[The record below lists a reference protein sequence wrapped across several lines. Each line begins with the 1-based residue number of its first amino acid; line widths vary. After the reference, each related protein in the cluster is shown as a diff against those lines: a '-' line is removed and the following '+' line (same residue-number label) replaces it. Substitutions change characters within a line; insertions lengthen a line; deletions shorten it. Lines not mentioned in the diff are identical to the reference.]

1 MENTSKMPGRIRSR
15 IRFRI
20 SVCLTL
26 ACLFPLCLCSR
37 TAASQPPSAASQ
49 NLVDTGNHDHL
60 VIPSA
65 IHGVIK
71 LDSGWRFHT
80 GDDPAWAD
88 PNFDD
93 SGWQKVDLQS
103 TLAEQGIESYTGY
116 GWYRLRLEP
125 VPLPDSGQLDLA
137 LFVVPYSVGQ
147 MEVAINGVP
156 VARTQGMTD
165 HPTMYQS
172 LPFTLPI
179 THANAD
185 GTVEIAIRT
194 WAGLSVSHGLLD
206 RVHLGDSSTM
216 QETLEM
222 AISRRWG
229 RNAISGLLAGL
240 LFFLVSGLAATLYLA
255 QRNHSEY
262 LWLSLL
268 CLSVTLRGIGETAW
282 GLSWMPLSVYAIFSP
297 WTSWLFLV
305 ATLEFVL
312 RFTAVGGKKMVRGT
326 QIGTL
331 LLPIT
336 AMLHFNQA
344 FQYLALVSQFA
355 FCGLVAG
362 MLFAAWRRGR
372 LEAGV
377 MLLPF
382 LFAATADTL
391 ETSLDFLASAHWIP
405 AVFAPHRYSVGP
417 IEYSLST
424 VAYLV
429 FLASLIS
436 VILYRFVHVSQEE
449 QRSSA
454 ELEAAR
460 SVQAMLIPTALPS
473 TKTFSL
479 DSAYLPINGVGG
491 DFFQALPL
499 KDDSM
504 LIVVGDVSG
513 KGLQAAMNAS
523 SLVGALR
530 NELSHDPATV
540 LSHLNQVMLGA
551 SLGSGSGGPASF
563 ATCLCARIYPDGKMT
578 IANAGHLSPY
588 RDGREL
594 ELAPDLPLGVVPHI
608 QYEQAGFQLKPGDR
622 LTFLSD
628 GVVEAANGK
637 GELFGFER
645 TQQISHEPA
654 RFIAQTAQKFG
665 QTDDITVVSLYFV
678 TAKAAAPLLQSRQ

>member
-1 MENTSKMPGRIRSR
+1 MRIALWLIFS
-15 IRFRI
+15 
-20 SVCLTL
+20 CLL
-26 ACLFPLCLCSR
+26 PACLG
-37 TAASQPPSAASQ
+37 SQTPSAASQ
-49 NLVDTGNHDHL
+49 NSVDTGNRDHL

-80 GDDPAWAD
+80 GDDPSWAA

-93 SGWQKVDLQS
+93 SRWQKVDLRT
-103 TLAEQGIESYTGY
+103 TLSEQGIESYSSY
-116 GWYRLRLEP
+116 AWYRLRLEP
-125 VPLPDSGQLDLA
+125 VPMPDSGQLDLA

-147 MEVAINGVP
+147 MEVLVNGVP
-156 VARTQGMTD
+156 VARTQGMTGS
-165 HPTMYQS
+165 PAMYQS

-179 THANAD
+179 AHANAD

-194 WAGLSVSHGLLD
+194 WAGVSVSHGLLD
-206 RVHLGDSSTM
+206 RVQLGDSATM

-222 AISRRWG
+222 AIGRRWG
-229 RNAISGLLAGL
+229 RNAISGLLASL

-262 LWLSLL
+262 LWLALL
-268 CLSVTLRGIGETAW
+268 CLSVTVRGLGETAW
-282 GLSWMPLSVYAIFSP
+282 GLAWMPLSVFAIFSP
-297 WTSWLFLV
+297 CSSWLFIA

-312 RFTAVGGKKMVRGT
+312 RFTAVGGRKLVRAM
-326 QIGTL
+326 QIATL
-331 LLPIT
+331 LLPLS

-344 FQYLALVSQFA
+344 FQYLALASEFL

-362 MLFAAWRRGR
+362 MLFVAWRRGR
-372 LEAGV
+372 IEAGV

-382 LFAATADTL
+382 LFAASADSIETA
-391 ETSLDFLASAHWIP
+391 LDFLTSKNWIP
-405 AVFAPHRYSVGP
+405 AVFAPHRHSLGP
-417 IEYSLST
+417 IEYSFST
-424 VAYLV
+424 LAYLV
-429 FLASLIS
+429 FLGSLIS

-473 TKTFSL
+473 TRTFSL
-479 DSAYLPINGVGG
+479 DSAYFPINGVGG

-540 LSHLNQVMLGA
+540 LKHLNQVMLGA
-551 SLGSGSGGPASF
+551 STGSGSGGPASF
-563 ATCLCARIYPDGKMT
+563 ATCLCARIYPSGEMI

-594 ELAPDLPLGVVPHI
+594 ELAPDLPLGIVPNLE
-608 QYEQAGFQLKPGDR
+608 YEQATFQLAPGDR
-622 LTFLSD
+622 LIFLSD
-628 GVVEAANGK
+628 GVVEASNAK

-645 TQQISHEPA
+645 TQQVSHEPA

-678 TAKAAAPLLQSRQ
+678 PTQAASPLLQSVQ

>member
-1 MENTSKMPGRIRSR
+1 MENARKMPARIP
-15 IRFRI
+15 FW
-20 SVCLTL
+20 LTL
-26 ACLFPLCLCSR
+26 SCLLSLCLWPP
-37 TAASQPPSAASQ
+37 TAAPQSASAASQ
-49 NLVDTGNHDHL
+49 NSVDTGNRDHL

-80 GDDPAWAD
+80 GDDPTWAD
-88 PNFDD
+88 PNFND
-93 SGWQKVDLQS
+93 SSWQKIDLQT
-103 TLAEQGIESYTGY
+103 TLAEQGIESYSGY

-125 VPLPDSGQLDLA
+125 VPMPDSGVLDLA
-137 LFVVPYSVGQ
+137 LFVVPFSVGQ
-147 MEVAINGVP
+147 MEVMVNGVP
-156 VARTQGMTD
+156 AARTKGMTD
-165 HPTMYQS
+165 HPAMYDS
-172 LPFTLPI
+172 LPFTLPV
-179 THANAD
+179 THASGD

-194 WAGLSVSHGLLD
+194 WAGVSVTHGLVD

-216 QETLEM
+216 QETLEN

-229 RNAISGLLAGL
+229 RNAISGLLTGL
-240 LFFLVSGLAATLYLA
+240 LFLLVSGLAATLYLA

-268 CLSVTLRGIGETAW
+268 CLSMTIVGVGDTAW
-282 GLSWMPLSVYAIFSP
+282 GLSWMPLSIFAIFSP
-297 WTSWLFLV
+297 LASWLFIV
-305 ATLEFVL
+305 TTLEFVL
-312 RFTAVGGKKMVRGT
+312 RFTAVGGRKMVRVV
-326 QIGTL
+326 QLATL
-331 LLPIT
+331 LLPLT
-336 AMLHFNQA
+336 AMLHLNQA
-344 FQYLALVSQFA
+344 LEYISLAYEFL

-362 MLFAAWRRGR
+362 MLFVAWRRGR

-377 MLLPF
+377 MLFPF
-382 LFAATADTL
+382 LFAVAAHSFESSLEFLVTANWL
-391 ETSLDFLASAHWIP
+391 P
-405 AVFAPHRYSVGP
+405 AIFALHRYSIGP

-429 FLASLIS
+429 FLCSLIS
-436 VILYRFVHVSQEE
+436 VILYRFVHVSQDE

-460 SVQAMLIPTALPS
+460 SVQAMLIPTELPS
-473 TKTFSL
+473 TRTFSL

-608 QYEQAGFQLKPGDR
+608 RYEQADFQLNPGDR

-628 GVVEAANGK
+628 GVVEAANAK

-678 TAKAAAPLLQSRQ
+678 SAKTTAPLLQSLQ

>member
-1 MENTSKMPGRIRSR
+1 MENARKMPARIP
-15 IRFRI
+15 FW
-20 SVCLTL
+20 LTL
-26 ACLFPLCLCSR
+26 SCLLSLCLWPP
-37 TAASQPPSAASQ
+37 TAAPQSASAASQ
-49 NLVDTGNHDHL
+49 NSVDTGNRDHL

-80 GDDPAWAD
+80 GDDPTWAD
-88 PNFDD
+88 PNFND
-93 SGWQKVDLQS
+93 SSWQKIDLQT
-103 TLAEQGIESYTGY
+103 TLAEQGIESYSGY

-125 VPLPDSGQLDLA
+125 VPMPDSGVLDLA
-137 LFVVPYSVGQ
+137 LFVVPFSVGQ
-147 MEVAINGVP
+147 MEVMVNGVP
-156 VARTQGMTD
+156 AARTKGMTD
-165 HPTMYQS
+165 HPAMYDC
-172 LPFTLPI
+172 LPFTLPV
-179 THANAD
+179 THASGD

-194 WAGLSVSHGLLD
+194 WAGVSVTHGLVD

-216 QETLEM
+216 QETLEN

-229 RNAISGLLAGL
+229 RNAISGLLTGL
-240 LFFLVSGLAATLYLA
+240 LFLLVSGLAATLYLA

-268 CLSVTLRGIGETAW
+268 CLSMTIVGVGDTAW
-282 GLSWMPLSVYAIFSP
+282 GLSWMPLSIFAIFSP
-297 WTSWLFLV
+297 LASWLFIV
-305 ATLEFVL
+305 TTLEFVL
-312 RFTAVGGKKMVRGT
+312 RFTAVGGRKMVRVV
-326 QIGTL
+326 QLATL
-331 LLPIT
+331 LLPLT
-336 AMLHFNQA
+336 AMLHLNQA
-344 FQYLALVSQFA
+344 LEYISLASEFL

-362 MLFAAWRRGR
+362 MLFVAWRRGR

-377 MLLPF
+377 MLFPF
-382 LFAATADTL
+382 LFAVAAHSFESSLEFLVTANWL
-391 ETSLDFLASAHWIP
+391 P
-405 AVFAPHRYSVGP
+405 AIFALHRYSIGP

-429 FLASLIS
+429 FLCSLIS
-436 VILYRFVHVSQEE
+436 VILYRFVHVSQDE

-460 SVQAMLIPTALPS
+460 SVQAMLIPTELPS
-473 TKTFSL
+473 TRTFSL

-608 QYEQAGFQLKPGDR
+608 RYEQADFQLNPGDR

-628 GVVEAANGK
+628 GVVEAANAK

-678 TAKAAAPLLQSRQ
+678 SAKTTAPLLQSLQ

>member
-1 MENTSKMPGRIRSR
+1 MPARITFGTS
-15 IRFRI
+15 FRI
-20 SVCLTL
+20 SLSL
-26 ACLFPLCLCSR
+26 LLSCLFSPCLWSQS
-37 TAASQPPSAASQ
+37 AAPQTESAASQ
-49 NLVDTGNHDHL
+49 NLVETGNRDHL

-65 IHGVIK
+65 VHGIIK

-80 GDDPAWAD
+80 GDDPAWSD

-93 SGWQKVDLQS
+93 SSWQKVDLQS
-103 TLAEQGIESYTGY
+103 TLADQGIDTYTGY
-116 GWYRLRLEP
+116 AWYRLRLEP
-125 VPLPDSGQLDLA
+125 VPMPDSGVLDMA

-147 MEVAINGVP
+147 MEIMVNGVS
-156 VARTQGMTD
+156 VAHTQGMTD
-165 HPTMYQS
+165 RPTMYQS

-194 WAGLSVSHGLLD
+194 WAGVPVSHGLLD

-229 RNAISGLLAGL
+229 RSAISGLLAGL

-262 LWLSLL
+262 LWLALL
-268 CLSVTLRGIGETAW
+268 CLSVTIRSVGETAW
-282 GLSWMPLSVYAIFSP
+282 GLSWMPLSVFSIFSP
-297 WTSWLFLV
+297 WSSWLFIV
-305 ATLEFVL
+305 TTLEFVL
-312 RFTAVGGKKMVRGT
+312 RFTAVRGRNMVRAM

-331 LLPIT
+331 LLPLT
-336 AMLHFNQA
+336 SMLHFNQA
-344 FQYLALVSQFA
+344 FQYLALASQFL
-355 FCGLVAG
+355 FCGMVAG
-362 MLFAAWRRGR
+362 MLFVAWRRGR
-372 LEAGV
+372 IEAGV

-382 LFAATADTL
+382 LFAAAADTI
-391 ETSLDFLASAHWIP
+391 ETLLDFLSNTHWIP
-405 AVFAPHRYSVGP
+405 AFFAPHRYHLGP

-429 FLASLIS
+429 FLCSLIS
-436 VILYRFVHVSQEE
+436 VILYRFVHVSKEE

-460 SVQAMLIPTALPS
+460 SVQAMLIPTVLPS

-479 DSAYLPINGVGG
+479 DSAYFPINGVGG

-540 LSHLNQVMLGA
+540 LSHLNKVMLGA
-551 SLGSGSGGPASF
+551 TLGSGTGGPASF
-563 ATCLCARIYPDGKMT
+563 ATCLCARIYPNGKMT

-594 ELAPDLPLGVVPHI
+594 ELAPDLPLGIVAHI
-608 QYEQAGFQLKPGDR
+608 EYEQANFQLKPGDR
-622 LTFLSD
+622 LIFLSD

-645 TQQISHEPA
+645 TQQVSHEPA

-678 TAKAAAPLLQSRQ
+678 AAQTTAPLLQSHQ